1 MKGLMKK
8 AGKYGRISSAP
19 SKTILRLLN
28 LTVLSLEIIMMI
40 VMTTRATTAGK
51 IIRPESNFQKRTLDL
66 RRAPGQVPVIDG
78 VIGGVPVGEKGLAD
92 DGTDLLDHPRLYKNL
107 LINNNN
113 TAPTHNNGSVRIAA
127 TPSVCSNNPGQPAS
141 ITGYISP
148 EPSRSIFF
156 WYLEARRNPDQ
167 APLILWLNGG
177 PGSSSMI
184 GLFQENGP
192 CRIKLDSSGF
202 DVNPESWNEN
212 ANMIYIDQPVGTGY
226 SFGNR
231 TAKTTSDAMID
242 LYEAIQLLLA
252 HPQFSKFVG
261 RPFGVWTESYGGHYA
276 PVLVDHILE
285 MNSQLAGSNQ
295 PGRVQ
300 IPINSL
306 GIGNGLTNPLVQYL
320 SYITYAR
327 SNPYNQSMV
336 TKDTIDTA
344 NTDYNTPTTGCH
356 DLIKTCQSS
365 LKASDC
371 RQAQS
376 FCNRKIL
383 SPLAGD
389 RDVYDV
395 RQAGTNPY
403 PPDLAPILNDVKFKS
418 MIGVSPTLNW
428 TESNEDVY
436 TDFYSRLAACSHIF
450 LISLPRSK
458 RNMRLTFLLCLSC
471 VELYTIHDKS
481 GDWMLDSSKQL
492 ERVIESGVRTVLYV
506 GDADYIVNYQGVE
519 SLVTSLNTT
528 ASKSFAGQ
536 NFTNWLIDDEVAGV
550 YKTTGSLS
558 YLRIF
563 EAGHEV
569 PAYGKGK
576 LRIGRAAKVFF
587 DQTISGHPV
596 SAPSVEREINPR
608 QNNSNIPSG
617 AASPTFAL
625 PSLCSYLILPLLAFL
640 DYAL

>member
-1 MKGLMKK
+1 
-8 AGKYGRISSAP
+8 
-19 SKTILRLLN
+19 
-28 LTVLSLEIIMMI
+28 
-40 VMTTRATTAGK
+40 
-51 IIRPESNFQKRTLDL
+51 
-66 RRAPGQVPVIDG
+66 
-78 VIGGVPVGEKGLAD
+78 
-92 DGTDLLDHPRLYKNL
+92 
-107 LINNNN
+107 
-113 TAPTHNNGSVRIAA
+113 
-127 TPSVCSNNPGQPAS
+127 
-141 ITGYISP
+141 
-148 EPSRSIFF
+148 
-156 WYLEARRNPDQ
+156 
-167 APLILWLNGG
+167 
-177 PGSSSMI
+177 MI

-436 TDFYSRLAACSHIF
+436 TDFYS
-450 LISLPRSK
+450 
-458 RNMRLTFLLCLSC
+458 
-471 VELYTIHDKS
+471 S